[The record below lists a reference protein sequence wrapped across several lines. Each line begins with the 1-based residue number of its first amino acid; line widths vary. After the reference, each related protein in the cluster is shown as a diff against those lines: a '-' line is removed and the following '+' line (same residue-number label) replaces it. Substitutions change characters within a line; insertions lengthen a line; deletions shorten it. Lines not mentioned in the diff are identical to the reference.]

1 MTSLKRLTLALL
13 LLTLGA
19 VISCADEIP
28 EPDWTYSGD
37 SGPANWSSLSDD
49 YATCGEGLQ
58 QSPVNLINYVREDG
72 PQLEFEYDGDVVSA
86 INTGRQVSFMFDDDN
101 ELQIG
106 EESYHLKSAHL
117 HAPGEHAIEGFFP
130 AAELHLVHADD
141 DGALAVVGLIFVL
154 RSQNQMVQT
163 LLTAAPDMG
172 EEVAEGLSIEA
183 EMFVPTRRSYFHYE
197 GSKTTP
203 PCDESVDWY
212 VMTEPLPIW
221 ESQVDVLRE
230 LHGGPN
236 SRPVQPRQGRHFSL
250 IGT

>member
-58 QSPVNLINYVREDG
+58 QSPVNLIDYVREDG
-72 PQLEFEYDGDVVSA
+72 PLLEFEYDGVVVSA
-86 INTGRQVSFMFDDDN
+86 SNTGRQVSFMFDDDN

-117 HAPGEHAIEGFFP
+117 HAPGEHAIDGFFP

-163 LLTAAPDMG
+163 LLSAAPDKG
-172 EEVAEGLSIEA
+172 EEVTEGLRIEA
-183 EMFVPTRRSYFHYE
+183 DTLTPTRRSYLHYE